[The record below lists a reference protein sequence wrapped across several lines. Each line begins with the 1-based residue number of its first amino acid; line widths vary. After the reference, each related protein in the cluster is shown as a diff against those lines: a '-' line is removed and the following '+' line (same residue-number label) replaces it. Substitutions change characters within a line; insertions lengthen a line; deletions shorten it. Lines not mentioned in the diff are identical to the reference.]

1 MVFKKTKC
9 VILSIVCV
17 LFIYIF
23 LGEPNLFEVVY
34 LENTV
39 EEGIRVVFFADL
51 HLYFLRGFHERILEK
66 IKSLNPDVIIFG
78 GDALSYR
85 TNVKDLEIFFSGI
98 VDIAPTYTI
107 FGNWEEHAP
116 YHMKERYKDLGIFLL
131 ENTSTV
137 FEAKGEKILLTG
149 TESHYYFPV
158 TEFPDTSEFLKSIL
172 IVHAPNKLEN
182 YPEILSKYDY
192 VLSGHTH
199 GGQICIPFFCQQL
212 FEGITGT
219 SYTYFR
225 GIYDFQD
232 TKIFISKGIGQWFPG
247 RLFSLPDIGV
257 IDIKIDKN

>member
-98 VDIAPTYTI
+98 VDIAPIYTI

-172 IVHAPNKLEN
+172 M
-182 YPEILSKYDY
+182 LSVD
-192 VLSGHTH
+192 VQWLSQHLAT
-199 GGQICIPFFCQQL
+199 FNF
-212 FEGITGT
+212 
-219 SYTYFR
+219 
-225 GIYDFQD
+225 IYFQD
-232 TKIFISKGIGQWFPG
+232 CDIWKNLTRNIKATTRNFLAITDLPISRSRMNF
-247 RLFSLPDIGV
+247 RFS
-257 IDIKIDKN
+257 